1 MHPTENV
8 VPGSFG
14 EPTIQIW
21 SQICTIVLTIGDL
34 VPKEDG
40 MRKFWVIAV
49 AVVAVSSLAFAQTTA
64 GAQSSGSAAVNS
76 EVQTGAAGSA
86 VNSGASAATQSGV
99 NAVTDSG
106 KAAAGLEHSA
116 HAAKQVE
123 AANPAAANAAGSTAI
138 QAVLTKTVDVKKAK
152 VGDEVVAKTTHEA
165 HAANGAKIPKGSK
178 LFGHVTEAKAKTKG
192 SAESTLGVIF
202 DKAVLKNGQE
212 VQINALIKAVAPPAQ
227 VVSAADLSTMTS
239 ASPDM
244 GSAPRGG
251 NSGGGGLLG
260 GVTNTV
266 GSATGMV
273 GNTIGGVGSAAGS
286 TIGGATSA
294 TGSLT
299 ASSSGVFGLKNIQLS
314 NSTSG
319 SAGAQGS
326 LLTSTS
332 GNVRLESGTQLVL
345 SSSQE

>member
-1 MHPTENV
+1 
-8 VPGSFG
+8 
-14 EPTIQIW
+14 
-21 SQICTIVLTIGDL
+21 
-34 VPKEDG
+34 
-40 MRKFWVIAV
+40 MRKFWVAV
-49 AVVAVSSLAFAQTTA
+49 AVVAVSSMGFAQTTA
-64 GAQSSGSAAVNS
+64 GAQSSGSAAVQS
-76 EVQTGAAGSA
+76 DVQRGAAGGSM

-106 KAAAGLEHSA
+106 KAAAALEPSA
-116 HAAKQVE
+116 NAAKQVE
-123 AANPAAANAAGSTAI
+123 VAKPAAANASANTAI

-165 HAANGAKIPKGSK
+165 QTANGAKIPKGSK
-178 LFGHVTEAKAKTKG
+178 LVGHVTEAQAKTKG

-212 VQINALIKAVAPPAQ
+212 VQLNALIKAVAPPAQ
-227 VVSAADLSTMTS
+227 TVSAADLSSMTS
-239 ASPDM
+239 ASSDM

-251 NSGGGGLLG
+251 SSAGGLLG

-273 GNTIGGVGSAAGS
+273 GNTVGGVGSAAGS
-286 TIGGATSA
+286 AIGGATSA

-314 NSTSG
+314 NSTNG

-332 GNVRLESGTQLVL
+332 ANVRLETGTQLVL
-345 SSSQE
+345 SSSSPQE